1 MFLFLD
7 FSLWYLMLPMIY
19 GWVDGYG
26 PNINLNQNIFL
37 RVFKLLNTKY
47 CLEMSKYENWKSKL
61 KLKNSTESDNN
72 DIYNLVSEIVFYLI

>member
-1 MFLFLD
+1 
-7 FSLWYLMLPMIY
+7 MLPMIY

-47 CLEMSKYENWKSKL
+47 CLEMSKYEN
-61 KLKNSTESDNN
+61 
-72 DIYNLVSEIVFYLI
+72 